1 MAILSDRWIRRM
13 AQDKGMIEPF
23 VDGQKRDGVISYG
36 LSSYGYDAR
45 VGNDFK
51 IFTNVNSAV
60 VDPKNFAENSFV
72 DRTTDICIIPPNSF
86 ALARTVEYF
95 RIPRD
100 VLVICVGKSTYA
112 RCGIIVNVT
121 PLEPEWEGHVT
132 LEFSNT
138 TPLPARIYANEGAC
152 PVPVPAGQR
161 ALRGFLQRQ
170 GRQVPGPARRHL
182 AEDLSGRKSMDRI
195 RIKGGRQLKGELRIS
210 GSKNASLP
218 LMVAALLSDK
228 KLTLHNVP
236 RLADITT
243 MIQLLQQHGV
253 EIQAAPGENGHAHGT
268 TLILQAGKISS
279 TTAPY
284 DIVRKMR
291 ASVLVLGP
299 LLARE
304 GVARVSLPGGC
315 AIGARP
321 VDLHIAGLKAMGAE
335 IDIDGGYMVA
345 RAPKGLKGAR
355 YTFPKVSV
363 GATENLMMAAALA
376 KGTTVLD
383 NAAREPEI
391 TDLAKCLVAMGVPVG
406 GVGTE
411 TLTIEGVSSLKETAH
426 SVIPDRIETGT
437 YAMAVA
443 MTAGDVE
450 LVGGRLDLIET
461 AAQTL
466 RSAGVTLEQTARG
479 LRVQRTN
486 GALRGVDVMTEPYP
500 GFPTDL
506 QAQMMALMTRAEGAS
521 MITETVFESRFM
533 HVPELSRMGANVT
546 IHHESALVRGVR
558 KLRGADVMATDL
570 RASVSLAIAALA
582 AEGDTTLHRVYHL
595 DRGYE
600 RLEEK
605 LGACG
610 ADIER
615 LKG

>member
-1 MAILSDRWIRRM
+1 
-13 AQDKGMIEPF
+13 
-23 VDGQKRDGVISYG
+23 
-36 LSSYGYDAR
+36 
-45 VGNDFK
+45 
-51 IFTNVNSAV
+51 
-60 VDPKNFAENSFV
+60 
-72 DRTTDICIIPPNSF
+72 
-86 ALARTVEYF
+86 
-95 RIPRD
+95 
-100 VLVICVGKSTYA
+100 
-112 RCGIIVNVT
+112 
-121 PLEPEWEGHVT
+121 
-132 LEFSNT
+132 
-138 TPLPARIYANEGAC
+138 
-152 PVPVPAGQR
+152 
-161 ALRGFLQRQ
+161 
-170 GRQVPGPARRHL
+170 
-182 AEDLSGRKSMDRI
+182 MDRI
-195 RIKGGRQLKGELRIS
+195 RIRGGRQLKGEIRIS

-218 LMVAALLSDK
+218 LMVAALLTDR

-253 EIQAAPGENGHAHGT
+253 AIDAAPGENGHAHGT
-268 TLILQAGKISS
+268 TLTLQAGKIAS

-304 GVARVSLPGGC
+304 GQARVSLPGGC

-391 TDLAKCLVAMGVPVG
+391 ADLAECLITMGVPVAG
-406 GVGTE
+406 AGTE
-411 TLTIEGVSSLKETAH
+411 TLTIEGVSALKDATH
-426 SVIPDRIETGT
+426 SVISDRIETGT

-450 LVGGRLDLIET
+450 LVGGRLDLIES
-461 AAQTL
+461 AVQTL
-466 RSAGVTLEQTARG
+466 RSAGVTLEPTARG
-479 LRVQRTN
+479 LRVHRTN
-486 GALRGVDVMTEPYP
+486 GALHGVDVMTEPFP

-546 IHHESALVRGVR
+546 IHHESALVRGVP
-558 KLRGADVMATDL
+558 KLRGAEVMATDL

-605 LGACG
+605 LNACG